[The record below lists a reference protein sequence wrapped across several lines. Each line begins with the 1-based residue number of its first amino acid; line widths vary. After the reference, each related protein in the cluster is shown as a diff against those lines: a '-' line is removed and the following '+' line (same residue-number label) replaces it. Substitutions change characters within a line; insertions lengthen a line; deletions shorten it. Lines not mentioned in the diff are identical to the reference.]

1 MSDTT
6 DKPQDT
12 EGEPQAIEDLEL
24 DAQTSDHVSGGE
36 MKKKIGQQS
45 GERFK

>member
-1 MSDTT
+1 MSDQA

-24 DAQTSDHVSGGE
+24 DEGTSEHVSGGD

-45 GERFK
+45 GAHFK